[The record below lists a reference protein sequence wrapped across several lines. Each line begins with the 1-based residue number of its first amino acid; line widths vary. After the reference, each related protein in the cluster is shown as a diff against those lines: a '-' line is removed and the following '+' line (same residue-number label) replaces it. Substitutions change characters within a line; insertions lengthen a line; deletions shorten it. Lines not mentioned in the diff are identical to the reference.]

1 MLKLILDPKHLIST
15 TSLHLKP
22 KLIFMI
28 THKGWSST
36 NTQIEKSHSQVL
48 KQRSHF
54 SLAQSQNAKHQ
65 IRMSN
70 TQQRPAALNMN
81 YLSAGY
87 AQSQTYKTIP
97 SSSPII
103 SDFTCIYSMH
113 FFTSKTSQKMLVCSF
128 PCIFSKDFGLII
140 EGPVLTGSPRT
151 CTSPAVSITTQPS
164 PCFLIFSG
172 DAR

>member
-1 MLKLILDPKHLIST
+1 MLKLILNLKHHIPT
-15 TSLHLKP
+15 TSLRSLP

-36 NTQIEKSHSQVL
+36 NTQLEKSHSQVL

-81 YLSAGY
+81 YLSAGC

-97 SSSPII
+97 SPSPII
-103 SDFTCIYSMH
+103 SDFTSCIYSIH
-113 FFTSKTSQKMLVCSF
+113 FLTSQTSQKMLVCFF
-128 PCIFSKDFGLII
+128 PSIFSKGFGLII
-140 EGPVLTGSPRT
+140 EGPAIRT
-151 CTSPAVSITTQPS
+151 RTSPVVSITTQPS